1 MRWWQQQK
9 HAWRASFARKL
20 GTRAGRSLPI
30 VLQQRQLY
38 VLPTRFGFG
47 LAGMLFVCVLGALNY
62 NNNLALAFAFVFSA
76 LAFLSV
82 HVAHSNMM
90 RLRIEACTPTSAHAG
105 QRAMIGY
112 RLDPVSGERS
122 CLRGYLASE
131 HETEFELVGAER
143 IAFALPADARG
154 WLEVPPLT
162 LSTQWPFGLFEV
174 WTYVWPD
181 EKVLIY
187 PRLEASPPGFPEQ
200 DAAAEG
206 EQTQSGQED
215 LRYLRAYRH
224 GDSPRRI
231 AWKVSARVGQ
241 LLLKETESPRQEE
254 LVLDYSAI
262 TELDH
267 EAKLSRL
274 ASWSVLAHQ
283 RGYSFALK
291 LPSADIEMGQG
302 DAHLETCLR
311 ALGQAP

>member
-1 MRWWQQQK
+1 MWWQHKKQ
-9 HAWRASFARKL
+9 AWRDSLARKF
-20 GTRAGRSLPI
+20 GARAGRNLPI

-47 LAGMLFVCVLGALNY
+47 LAAMLFVCVLGALNY
-62 NNNLALAFAFVFSA
+62 NNNLALAFAFVFAA

-90 RLRIEACTPTSAHAG
+90 RLRIDSCLPLSAHAG
-105 QRAMIGY
+105 QRAIIGY
-112 RLDPVSGERS
+112 GLDPVAGERS
-122 CLRGYLASE
+122 CLRGYLVSE
-131 HETEFELVGAER
+131 QPTDFELTRAER
-143 IAFALPADARG
+143 IAFALPANSRG
-154 WLEVPPLT
+154 WLDVPPLT

-174 WTYVWPD
+174 WTYVWPN

-187 PRLEASPPGFPEQ
+187 PRLENSPPAFPEQ
-200 DAAAEG
+200 ADASEG
-206 EQTQSGQED
+206 RHAQNGQDD
-215 LRYLRAYRH
+215 LRHLRAYRH

-231 AWKVSARVGQ
+231 AWKASARIGQ

-254 LVLDYSAI
+254 LVLDYGAI

-274 ASWSVLAHQ
+274 ASWVVLAHQ
-283 RGYSFALK
+283 RGLSYALK
-291 LPSADIEMGQG
+291 LPTMELEMGQG
-302 DAHLETCLR
+302 DAHVEACLR